1 MRNNQPDK
9 KQPWIE
15 AEETLLAIRKG
26 AVDAFVVE
34 EAQGQRVYALEAA
47 DLPYSFLVERMQQ
60 GAAMLNAGG
69 DIIYCNQSLARL
81 LGLQAEK
88 LVGTPLCQLID
99 PGDQAFCQELLD
111 RSKLGSVEGEM
122 RLTCGDRAVPFAN
135 FAFMSL
141 AQDGSAFGVL
151 VTDLTTQKHQVE
163 LAAVHEALRISER
176 HLHSVFSASAVGL
189 AIHTLDG
196 RFLRVNHAFCSI
208 TGYSSEELTGLSYP
222 SLMHPEDWRQ
232 SQKMLR
238 QLASGELPSF
248 VAERR
253 FIQKNGRRVWV
264 QNSVSLLRSEAG
276 EAPDTVIVV
285 CEDINR
291 RKEAE
296 EALRESED
304 RFRTLADHIPPFAWM
319 ADRDGSIFWY
329 NRRWFEYTG
338 TTLEEVR
345 GWGWTRVHHPDH
357 IERVV
362 AKISH
367 CFASGEDWE
376 DTFPL
381 RGKDGNYRW
390 FLSRAVPIRNPQG
403 EIFRW
408 LGTNT
413 DITQQKEIE
422 SALQEVRKE
431 LESRV
436 DQRTTELRAANE
448 GLRELSS
455 RLLQMQD
462 QERRRIARELHDSI
476 GQLLVA
482 MALSLGT
489 VQREEHKL
497 SAEAARAVEDGTALV
512 DEISKEI
519 RTISHL
525 LHPPLLDEVG
535 LASALQWYIDGFAER
550 SKIKTTVNIP
560 ETLDRLPED
569 QEIAIFR
576 AVQECLTNVHRHS
589 GSASCSVTI
598 TQDEKELRVEI
609 RDTGRG
615 IPKGKELSLAGSGG
629 VGYRGMQ
636 ERLRQ
641 LGGSLEIESSG
652 SGTIVRATLPVA
664 HRAKTASGEKDVG

>member
-1 MRNNQPDK
+1 MRNNQPEK

-34 EAQGQRVYALEAA
+34 EGQGQRVYALEHA

-69 DIIYCNQSLARL
+69 DIIYCNPSLARL
-81 LGLQAEK
+81 LGLQPEK
-88 LVGTPLCQLID
+88 LIGTPLCQLID
-99 PGDQAFCQELLD
+99 QGDRAFCQELMD
-111 RSKLGSVEGEM
+111 RSKFGSAEGEM
-122 RLTCGDRAVPFAN
+122 RLTSGDHAITFAN
-135 FAFMSL
+135 FSFISL
-141 AQDGSAFGVL
+141 AQDGSAYGVL
-151 VTDLTTQKHQVE
+151 VTDLTTQKRQVE
-163 LAAVHEALRISER
+163 LAAVHEALRISEQ

-189 AIHTLDG
+189 AVHTLDG
-196 RFLRVNHAFCSI
+196 RLLRVNDAFCSI
-208 TGYSSEELTGLSYP
+208 TGYSSEELTGLSYA
-222 SLMHPEDWRQ
+222 SLMHPEDWPE
-232 SQKMLR
+232 SQEKHR
-238 QLASGELPSF
+238 QLVSGEIPSF
-248 VAERR
+248 VAEKR
-253 FIQKNGRRVWV
+253 FIQKSGRRVWV

-276 EAPDTVIVV
+276 EAQDTVIVV

-345 GWGWTRVHHPDH
+345 GWGWEKVHHPDH
-357 IERVV
+357 VERVV
-362 AKISH
+362 AKVSH

-390 FLSRAVPIRNPQG
+390 FLSRAVPIRNAQG

-422 SALQEVRKE
+422 SALQEIRRE
-431 LESRV
+431 LEIRV
-436 DQRTTELRAANE
+436 DQRTTELRAANQ

-489 VQREEHKL
+489 LKREEHKL

-550 SKIKTTVNIP
+550 SKIKTTVKIP
-560 ETLDRLPED
+560 ETLDRLPAD

-589 GSASCSVTI
+589 GSSTCFVTI
-598 TQDEKELRVEI
+598 TQDEKQLRVEV
-609 RDTGRG
+609 RDTGKG
-615 IPKGKELSLAGSGG
+615 IPKGRELSLPRSGG

-652 SGTIVRATLPVA
+652 RGTIVTATLPIA
-664 HRAKTASGEKDVG
+664 PRAETATGEEDVV